1 MTNLLITILMLAL
14 PAQASE
20 TYDDVIGIIDRVNT
34 HWQQTHQPEVRAFWD
49 DAAYFT
55 GNMEVYKL
63 TGRKVYLDYSRRWC
77 EFNHWMGATEPDAS
91 KWQYKQYGEDMQH
104 VLFADWQICFQTYL
118 DMYALNPQPVMVKRV
133 KEVIDHV
140 CAMPD
145 NDFWWWADALY
156 MAMPIYTK
164 MYKMT
169 ADLKYLNKLYVNYQF
184 ADQLMYDKD
193 SRLYF
198 RDGKYIYPKHTTR
211 DGKKDFWARGNG
223 WVLAGLAKVLQD
235 MPTNYEHRDF
245 FVTRYRQ
252 LAEGVAASQQP
263 EGYWTRSMVDAM
275 QAEGPETSGTAFFT
289 YGLYWGINHGYLSR
303 TKYAKVADKAWRYL
317 EDKALQTDGTV
328 GYVQPIGEKAIP
340 GQQLTSSST
349 SNFGVGAFLL
359 ASCERAK
366 YLLVNKH
373 AGK

>member
-1 MTNLLITILMLAL
+1 MLAL

>member
-1 MTNLLITILMLAL
+1 MTNLLITILMLTL

-20 TYDDVIGIIDRVNT
+20 TYDDVIGVIERVNA

-55 GNMEVYKL
+55 GNMEAYKL
-63 TGRKVYLDYSRRWC
+63 TGRKSYLDYSRRWC
-77 EFNHWMGATEPDAS
+77 EFNHWMGATEPDTS

-118 DMYALNPQPVMVKRV
+118 DMYAINPQPIMLKRA

-140 CAMPD
+140 CAMHD

-169 ADLKYLNKLYVNYQF
+169 ADLKYLNKLYANYQF

-235 MPTNYEHRDF
+235 MPVNYEHRDF

-289 YGLYWGINHGYLSR
+289 YGLYWGINNGYLSR
-303 TKYAKVADKAWRYL
+303 TKYAKVADRAWRYL
-317 EDKALQTDGTV
+317 KDKALQTDNTV

-340 GQQLTSSST
+340 GQQLTASST